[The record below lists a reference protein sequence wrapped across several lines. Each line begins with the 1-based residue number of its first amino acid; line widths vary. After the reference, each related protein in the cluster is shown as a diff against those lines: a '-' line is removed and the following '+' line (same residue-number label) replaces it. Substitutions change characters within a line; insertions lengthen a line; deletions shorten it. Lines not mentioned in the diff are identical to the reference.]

1 MKRATL
7 EATDENILQSIKEQ
21 EQNGTRNTEIKDFI
35 EALELIEGNMFISL
49 DARWGEGKT
58 FYVRQIEKTLEYQTM
73 KNFST
78 DDTQDEL
85 DKMKLYFTGTTLEEI
100 DLKHS
105 YLPVYYNAWLYD
117 NHGDPLMSLLYVIVK
132 KCGIWIDSKL
142 TKDKTEKLKDLIKS
156 VQVSLG
162 MFSIGGDKVI
172 DSFIE
177 KDIFK
182 DIQLAEDI
190 RQKVKEI
197 FNEIIEEQTQKLVIF
212 IDELDRCKP
221 SYALEML
228 ERIKHYFD
236 DDRIIF
242 IVSVNKEQLT
252 HTISNYYGNG
262 FDSTGYLN
270 KFFDIDMYLP
280 RPERAESE
288 INSDRNDQ
296 YWLVAIAN
304 ELRRYYKLSLR
315 DSLIYNQKISQLSK
329 DNLIQ
334 DQYHNGT
341 YSGMYLSLF
350 LPIVVVLN
358 MVDIEEKR
366 KFINGESKI
375 FDTLKNLPAFTAY
388 FRRFRDNGFEQI
400 NAIYQYSFGEG
411 DEKLLNKMNL
421 SAIDVAYLRQMVQLI
436 LLVQLMQQEQLM
448 YQQIRIGKGIYE
460 KSYIK
465 WKDMMQ
471 RCHDKEVHKKYKPEY
486 ADKCVCEEW
495 QNYANFKLWYDEH
508 HVFGNRIDLDKDILK
523 PGNKEYSPETCVLI
537 EHYINTIFERHAQD
551 NIYENEDGKYFVG
564 SNRKKVYET
573 YDEVFEFAC
582 NKKKE
587 RIEKVAEKN
596 LGRIPKCAYDAMLRY
611 DVEAL
616 IRRDVIAA

>member
-7 EATDENILQSIKEQ
+7 EATDENILQSIK

-242 IVSVNKEQLT
+242 IVSVNKEQLI

-270 KFFDIDMYLP
+270 KFFDLEAHLP
-280 RPERAESE
+280 ELQTFDTD
-288 INSDRNDQ
+288 IYQNNKNQ
-296 YWLVAIAN
+296 YFFISISNMLV
-304 ELRRYYKLSLR
+304 RYFKLSRR
-315 DSLIYNQKISQLSK
+315 DFLIYRDKINKLQNCNALN
-329 DNLIQ
+329 DNSSEGICI
-334 DQYHNGT
+334 
-341 YSGMYLSLF
+341 SLF
-350 LPIVVVLN
+350 VPIIIILDMKN
-358 MVDIEEKR
+358 MEEK
-366 KFINGESKI
+366 E
-375 FDTLKNLPAFTAY
+375 
-388 FRRFRDNGFEQI
+388 
-400 NAIYQYSFGEG
+400 
-411 DEKLLNKMNL
+411 
-421 SAIDVAYLRQMVQLI
+421 
-436 LLVQLMQQEQLM
+436 
-448 YQQIRIGKGIYE
+448 
-460 KSYIK
+460 
-465 WKDMMQ
+465 
-471 RCHDKEVHKKYKPEY
+471 
-486 ADKCVCEEW
+486 
-495 QNYANFKLWYDEH
+495 NF
-508 HVFGNRIDLDKDILK
+508 
-523 PGNKEYSPETCVLI
+523 
-537 EHYINTIFERHAQD
+537 
-551 NIYENEDGKYFVG
+551 
-564 SNRKKVYET
+564 
-573 YDEVFEFAC
+573 
-582 NKKKE
+582 
-587 RIEKVAEKN
+587 
-596 LGRIPKCAYDAMLRY
+596 
-611 DVEAL
+611 
-616 IRRDVIAA
+616 

>member
-7 EATDENILQSIKEQ
+7 EATDENILQSIK

-197 FNEIIEEQTQKLVIF
+197 YNEIIEEQTQKLVIF

-242 IVSVNKEQLT
+242 IVSVNKEQLI
-252 HTISNYYGNG
+252 HTILNYYGNG

-270 KFFDIDMYLP
+270 KFFDLEAHLP
-280 RPERAESE
+280 ELQTFDTE
-288 INSDRNDQ
+288 IYQNNKNQ
-296 YWLVAIAN
+296 YFFISISNMLV
-304 ELRRYYKLSLR
+304 RYFKLSRR
-315 DSLIYNQKISQLSK
+315 DFLIYRDKINKLQNCNALN
-329 DNLIQ
+329 DNSSEGICI
-334 DQYHNGT
+334 
-341 YSGMYLSLF
+341 SLF
-350 LPIVVVLN
+350 VPIIIILGMKN
-358 MVDIEEKR
+358 MEEKR
-366 KFINGESKI
+366 KFLDGNSKFLEIVKMLPEGQYLYKRFASSECGENNELEDGCK
-375 FDTLKNLPAFTAY
+375 
-388 FRRFRDNGFEQI
+388 RF
-400 NAIYQYSFGEG
+400 
-411 DEKLLNKMNL
+411 K
-421 SAIDVAYLRQMVQLI
+421 VAYKFLFGDAEISELTAIGLNISRSCKEKILSYCGQM
-436 LLVQLMQQEQLM
+436 
-448 YQQIRIGKGIYE
+448 
-460 KSYIK
+460 
-465 WKDMMQ
+465 
-471 RCHDKEVHKKYKPEY
+471 
-486 ADKCVCEEW
+486 
-495 QNYANFKLWYDEH
+495 
-508 HVFGNRIDLDKDILK
+508 
-523 PGNKEYSPETCVLI
+523 
-537 EHYINTIFERHAQD
+537 
-551 NIYENEDGKYFVG
+551 
-564 SNRKKVYET
+564 
-573 YDEVFEFAC
+573 
-582 NKKKE
+582 
-587 RIEKVAEKN
+587 
-596 LGRIPKCAYDAMLRY
+596 
-611 DVEAL
+611 
-616 IRRDVIAA
+616 

>member
-73 KNFST
+73 KNFSI

-421 SAIDVAYLRQMVQLI
+421 SAIDVGRN
-436 LLVQLMQQEQLM
+436 
-448 YQQIRIGKGIYE
+448 
-460 KSYIK
+460 IK
-465 WKDMMQ
+465 EECLK
-471 RCHDKEVHKKYKPEY
+471 RVALKKY
-486 ADKCVCEEW
+486 
-495 QNYANFKLWYDEH
+495 
-508 HVFGNRIDLDKDILK
+508 
-523 PGNKEYSPETCVLI
+523 
-537 EHYINTIFERHAQD
+537 
-551 NIYENEDGKYFVG
+551 
-564 SNRKKVYET
+564 
-573 YDEVFEFAC
+573 
-582 NKKKE
+582 
-587 RIEKVAEKN
+587 
-596 LGRIPKCAYDAMLRY
+596 
-611 DVEAL
+611 
-616 IRRDVIAA
+616 

>member
-85 DKMKLYFTGTTLEEI
+85 DKMKLYFTGTTLEVI
-100 DLKHS
+100 NLKHS

-270 KFFDIDMYLP
+270 KFFDINAYLP
-280 RPERAESE
+280 PV
-288 INSDRNDQ
+288 DRKNQEFLSQ
-296 YWLVAIAN
+296 YSNCRYLN
-304 ELRRYYKLSLR
+304 EMVDALTSYYKLSFR
-315 DSLIYNQKISQLSK
+315 DALIYKERMAILDAAETNRIISDESVKGLCASIFVPLIVILDMK
-329 DNLIQ
+329 D
-334 DQYHNGT
+334 
-341 YSGMYLSLF
+341 S
-350 LPIVVVLN
+350 
-358 MVDIEEKR
+358 EEKVR
-366 KFINGESKI
+366 FNNGESKI
-375 FDTLKNLPAFTAY
+375 LEQIKDISAIKYLCGSLGWREPLEDRNEKGYAILEAVYQFAFHNVSDTLNKVDLAIGDIG
-388 FRRFRDNGFEQI
+388 RDFKDQCI
-400 NAIYQYSFGEG
+400 
-411 DEKLLNKMNL
+411 KL
-421 SAIDVAYLRQMVQLI
+421 SGV
-436 LLVQLMQQEQLM
+436 
-448 YQQIRIGKGIYE
+448 
-460 KSYIK
+460 IK
-465 WKDMMQ
+465 D
-471 RCHDKEVHKKYKPEY
+471 
-486 ADKCVCEEW
+486 
-495 QNYANFKLWYDEH
+495 
-508 HVFGNRIDLDKDILK
+508 NR
-523 PGNKEYSPETCVLI
+523 N
-537 EHYINTIFERHAQD
+537 N
-551 NIYENEDGKYFVG
+551 
-564 SNRKKVYET
+564 
-573 YDEVFEFAC
+573 
-582 NKKKE
+582 
-587 RIEKVAEKN
+587 
-596 LGRIPKCAYDAMLRY
+596 
-611 DVEAL
+611 
-616 IRRDVIAA
+616 

>member
-7 EATDENILQSIKEQ
+7 EATDENILQSIK

-142 TKDKTEKLKDLIKS
+142 TKDKIEKLKDLIKS

-242 IVSVNKEQLT
+242 IVSVNKEQLI
-252 HTISNYYGNG
+252 HTILNYYGNG

-270 KFFDIDMYLP
+270 KFFDLEAHLP
-280 RPERAESE
+280 ELQTFDTE
-288 INSDRNDQ
+288 IYQNNKNQ
-296 YWLVAIAN
+296 YFFISISNMLV
-304 ELRRYYKLSLR
+304 RYFKLSRR
-315 DSLIYNQKISQLSK
+315 DFLIYRDKINKLQNCNALN
-329 DNLIQ
+329 DNSSEGICI
-334 DQYHNGT
+334 
-341 YSGMYLSLF
+341 SL
-350 LPIVVVLN
+350 LVPIIIILDMKN
-358 MVDIEEKR
+358 MEEKR
-366 KFINGESKI
+366 KFLDGNSKFLEIVKMLPEGQYLYKRFASSECGENNELEDGCK
-375 FDTLKNLPAFTAY
+375 
-388 FRRFRDNGFEQI
+388 RF
-400 NAIYQYSFGEG
+400 
-411 DEKLLNKMNL
+411 K
-421 SAIDVAYLRQMVQLI
+421 VAYKFLFGDAEISELTAIGLNISRSCKEKILSYCGQM
-436 LLVQLMQQEQLM
+436 
-448 YQQIRIGKGIYE
+448 
-460 KSYIK
+460 
-465 WKDMMQ
+465 
-471 RCHDKEVHKKYKPEY
+471 
-486 ADKCVCEEW
+486 
-495 QNYANFKLWYDEH
+495 
-508 HVFGNRIDLDKDILK
+508 
-523 PGNKEYSPETCVLI
+523 
-537 EHYINTIFERHAQD
+537 
-551 NIYENEDGKYFVG
+551 
-564 SNRKKVYET
+564 
-573 YDEVFEFAC
+573 
-582 NKKKE
+582 
-587 RIEKVAEKN
+587 
-596 LGRIPKCAYDAMLRY
+596 
-611 DVEAL
+611 
-616 IRRDVIAA
+616 

>member
-7 EATDENILQSIKEQ
+7 EATDENILQSIK

-242 IVSVNKEQLT
+242 IVSVNKEQLI

-270 KFFDIDMYLP
+270 KFFDLEAHLP
-280 RPERAESE
+280 ELQTFDTE
-288 INSDRNDQ
+288 IYQNNKNQ
-296 YWLVAIAN
+296 YFFISISNMLV
-304 ELRRYYKLSLR
+304 RYFKLSRR
-315 DSLIYNQKISQLSK
+315 DFLIYRDKINKLQNCNALN
-329 DNLIQ
+329 DNSSEGICI
-334 DQYHNGT
+334 
-341 YSGMYLSLF
+341 SLF
-350 LPIVVVLN
+350 VPIIIILDMKN
-358 MVDIEEKR
+358 MEEKR
-366 KFINGESKI
+366 KFLDGNSKFLEIVKMLPEGQYLYKRFASSECGENNELEDGCK
-375 FDTLKNLPAFTAY
+375 
-388 FRRFRDNGFEQI
+388 RF
-400 NAIYQYSFGEG
+400 
-411 DEKLLNKMNL
+411 K
-421 SAIDVAYLRQMVQLI
+421 VAYKFLFGDAEISELTA
-436 LLVQLMQQEQLM
+436 
-448 YQQIRIGKGIYE
+448 IGLNI
-460 KSYIK
+460 SRK

-537 EHYINTIFERHAQD
+537 EHYINTIFERHVSD

>member
-242 IVSVNKEQLT
+242 IVSVNKEQLI

-270 KFFDIDMYLP
+270 KFFDLEAHLP
-280 RPERAESE
+280 ELQTFDTE
-288 INSDRNDQ
+288 IYQNNKNQ
-296 YWLVAIAN
+296 YFFISISNMLV
-304 ELRRYYKLSLR
+304 RYFKLSRR
-315 DSLIYNQKISQLSK
+315 DFLIYRDKINKLQNCNALN
-329 DNLIQ
+329 DNSSEGICI
-334 DQYHNGT
+334 
-341 YSGMYLSLF
+341 SLF
-350 LPIVVVLN
+350 VPIIIILDMKN
-358 MVDIEEKR
+358 MEEKR
-366 KFINGESKI
+366 KFLDGNSKFLEIVKMLPEGQYLYKRFASSECGENNELEDGRK
-375 FDTLKNLPAFTAY
+375 
-388 FRRFRDNGFEQI
+388 RF
-400 NAIYQYSFGEG
+400 
-411 DEKLLNKMNL
+411 K
-421 SAIDVAYLRQMVQLI
+421 VAYKFLFGDAEISELTAIGLNISRSCKEKILSYCGQM
-436 LLVQLMQQEQLM
+436 
-448 YQQIRIGKGIYE
+448 
-460 KSYIK
+460 
-465 WKDMMQ
+465 
-471 RCHDKEVHKKYKPEY
+471 
-486 ADKCVCEEW
+486 
-495 QNYANFKLWYDEH
+495 
-508 HVFGNRIDLDKDILK
+508 
-523 PGNKEYSPETCVLI
+523 
-537 EHYINTIFERHAQD
+537 
-551 NIYENEDGKYFVG
+551 
-564 SNRKKVYET
+564 
-573 YDEVFEFAC
+573 
-582 NKKKE
+582 
-587 RIEKVAEKN
+587 
-596 LGRIPKCAYDAMLRY
+596 
-611 DVEAL
+611 
-616 IRRDVIAA
+616 

>member
-7 EATDENILQSIKEQ
+7 EATDENILQSIKDQ
-21 EQNGTRNTEIKDFI
+21 TGTRRNTEIIEFI
-35 EALELIEGNMFISL
+35 EGLERIEGNMFISL

-58 FYVRQIEKTLEYQTM
+58 FYVRQIEKTLEYHTL
-73 KNFST
+73 KKYGIDNNK
-78 DDTQDEL
+78 
-85 DKMKLYFTGTTLEEI
+85 DKYEMLKPYFENTALRDIKLTG
-100 DLKHS
+100 S

-117 NHGDPLMSLLYVIVK
+117 NHSDPLMSLLYVIVK

-142 TKDKTEKLKDLIKS
+142 MKDKTEKLKDLIKS
-156 VQVSLG
+156 VQVNLG
-162 MFSIGGDKVI
+162 IFSIGGDKVI
-172 DSFIE
+172 DSFTE
-177 KDIFK
+177 KNIFE

-190 RQKVKEI
+190 REKVKEI
-197 FNEIIEEQTQKLVIF
+197 FNELIEEQTQKLVIF

-296 YWLVAIAN
+296 YWLVTIAN

-388 FRRFRDNGFEQI
+388 FRRFSDNGFEQI

-421 SAIDVAYLRQMVQLI
+421 SAIDVGRN
-436 LLVQLMQQEQLM
+436 
-448 YQQIRIGKGIYE
+448 
-460 KSYIK
+460 IK
-465 WKDMMQ
+465 EECLK
-471 RCHDKEVHKKYKPEY
+471 RVALKKY
-486 ADKCVCEEW
+486 
-495 QNYANFKLWYDEH
+495 
-508 HVFGNRIDLDKDILK
+508 
-523 PGNKEYSPETCVLI
+523 
-537 EHYINTIFERHAQD
+537 
-551 NIYENEDGKYFVG
+551 
-564 SNRKKVYET
+564 
-573 YDEVFEFAC
+573 
-582 NKKKE
+582 
-587 RIEKVAEKN
+587 
-596 LGRIPKCAYDAMLRY
+596 
-611 DVEAL
+611 
-616 IRRDVIAA
+616 